1 MAEWIITGILIPVI
15 FGVWQIVKSY
25 YDGNKEK
32 EERLDD
38 LETRVTVLESKVDNI
53 QGDIEE
59 IKELRK
65 DIRKIQQDI
74 VKVLTL
80 LDERTKRGQ

>member
-1 MAEWIITGILIPVI
+1 MTEWIITGILIPVF
-15 FGVWQIVKSY
+15 FGLWSMFKAYNES
-25 YDGNKEK
+25 NREK

-38 LETRVTVLESKVDNI
+38 LESRVTILESKVDYI
-53 QGDIEE
+53 EHDLEE
-59 IKELRK
+59 IKELRE

-80 LDERTKRGQ
+80 LDERTKKGP